1 MNQSRR
7 KITETREA
15 STLAPFVGR
24 PLSVMS
30 AEFDGR
36 DTTLTLQLWDSGKSE
51 RVRIARRDRA
61 KVLDAI
67 VTGDGRYASGLVFD
81 PRRFN

>member
-1 MNQSRR
+1 MKQSRH
-7 KITETREA
+7 KIIETQEA
-15 STLAPFVGR
+15 SSLAPFVGR

-30 AEFDGR
+30 AQFDER
-36 DTTLTLQLWDSGKSE
+36 DTTLTLQLWDSGKRE

-61 KVLDAI
+61 KVIDAI